1 MKSSHVSVSLRILN
15 APLGIKLAD
24 LRHFTRSPVKILSK
38 IVSVAAVLGCAV
50 IETASAQSSE
60 EAFYQQWVEYRD
72 EQISVAFDQIPVLVA
87 LHAIRQKTGFQFNLP
102 SSADSKLLNLRLDR
116 SPLEPAVYSLLSTI
130 GFRNFALIYDERGRP
145 SRAVVLG
152 GQLEEASPVP
162 ANSSQTPDLAAQ
174 PLKAEERDNL
184 HKDLERWGE
193 LKQEE
198 RGRIEDRLKALPDS
212 EEREQLV
219 KEYGRK
225 LLEIKK

>member
-1 MKSSHVSVSLRILN
+1 M
-15 APLGIKLAD
+15 
-24 LRHFTRSPVKILSK
+24 KILSK

-102 SSADSKLLNLRLDR
+102 SSADSKLLNLRLNR

-145 SRAVVLG
+145 SRAVVLR

-162 ANSSQTPDLAAQ
+162 ANSSQTPDPAAQ

-225 LLEIKK
+225 LLGIKK

>member
-1 MKSSHVSVSLRILN
+1 MK
-15 APLGIKLAD
+15 
-24 LRHFTRSPVKILSK
+24 KISK

-50 IETASAQSSE
+50 IEAALAQSSE
-60 EAFYQQWVEYRD
+60 EASYQQWVEYRD

-102 SSADSKLLNLRLDR
+102 SSADSKLLNLRLER

-152 GQLEEASPVP
+152 GQLDEASRVP
-162 ANSSQTPDLAAQ
+162 ANSTQTPDPDAQ

-225 LLEIKK
+225 LLGIKK

>member
-1 MKSSHVSVSLRILN
+1 M
-15 APLGIKLAD
+15 
-24 LRHFTRSPVKILSK
+24 KILSK

-50 IETASAQSSE
+50 IEAAAAQSSE
-60 EAFYQQWVEYRD
+60 EASYRQWVEYRD
-72 EQISVAFDQIPVLVA
+72 EQISVAFDHIPVLVA

-162 ANSSQTPDLAAQ
+162 ANSSQTPDPAAQ

-225 LLEIKK
+225 LLGIKK

>member
-1 MKSSHVSVSLRILN
+1 
-15 APLGIKLAD
+15 
-24 LRHFTRSPVKILSK
+24 VKILSK

-225 LLEIKK
+225 LLGIKK

>member
-1 MKSSHVSVSLRILN
+1 M
-15 APLGIKLAD
+15 
-24 LRHFTRSPVKILSK
+24 KILSK

-87 LHAIRQKTGFQFNLP
+87 LQAIRQKTGFQFNLP

>member
-1 MKSSHVSVSLRILN
+1 MK
-15 APLGIKLAD
+15 
-24 LRHFTRSPVKILSK
+24 KISK
-38 IVSVAAVLGCAV
+38 IVSVAAVLGWAV
-50 IETASAQSSE
+50 IEAASARSSE
-60 EAFYQQWVEYRD
+60 EASYQQWVEYRD

-102 SSADSKLLNLRLDR
+102 SSADSKLLNLRLER

-152 GQLEEASPVP
+152 GQLEEVSPVP
-162 ANSSQTPDLAAQ
+162 ANSSQAPDPAAP

-225 LLEIKK
+225 LLGIKK

>member
-1 MKSSHVSVSLRILN
+1 MK
-15 APLGIKLAD
+15 
-24 LRHFTRSPVKILSK
+24 KISK
-38 IVSVAAVLGCAV
+38 IVSVAAVLGWAV
-50 IETASAQSSE
+50 IEAASAQSSE
-60 EAFYQQWVEYRD
+60 EASYQQWVEYRD

-102 SSADSKLLNLRLDR
+102 SSADSKLVNLRLDR
-116 SPLEPAVYSLLSTI
+116 SPLEPAVHSLLSTI

-152 GQLEEASPVP
+152 GQLDEASRVP
-162 ANSSQTPDLAAQ
+162 ANSTQTPDPVAQ

-225 LLEIKK
+225 LLGIKK